1 MKTIYAIGVFTLLTA
16 AASGQTNPAAS
27 PAEQP
32 KFYNLEF
39 QVKEVEAGKVVNG
52 RSYYLMISTESNPAQ
67 LRTGGKMAY
76 AMGGPGQ
83 FNFFDVGVN
92 IDCRSARE
100 RGGELALMIN
110 ADISSVLPTPEGV
123 TNAPPMIRQNRWGS
137 NVIVPLRKP
146 TVIFSS
152 DDSSGKRK
160 MQLELTATPIS

>member
-1 MKTIYAIGVFTLLTA
+1 MRTIYAIGVFTLLAA
-16 AASGQTNPAAS
+16 AASGQTPAP

-52 RSYYLMISTESNPAQ
+52 RSYYMMISSESNPAVM
-67 LRTGGKMAY
+67 RTGGKIAY
-76 AMGGPGQ
+76 SIGSSS
-83 FNFFDVGVN
+83 NYIDVGVN

-100 RGGELALMIN
+100 RAGDLALAIN
-110 ADISSVLPTPEGV
+110 AEVSSILPPPEGV
-123 TNAPPMIRQNRWGS
+123 TNAPPAIRQNRWGS

-146 TVIFSS
+146 TIIFSS
-152 DDSSGKRK
+152 DDSTGKRK